1 MDKKF
6 IIDHKIEF
14 NHWLN
19 NGKLLRRTYDYE
31 DREYSDWCKSD
42 IMSDN
47 NLWSNSIYK
56 PQIIIDDE
64 YVDLRKALIDGKTI
78 QIYDVIKQHETD
90 PSLDV
95 YGWRDFKSFNPN
107 SSFTFQIDRYKIKED
122 TLLWR
127 YLNRLKKQTID

>member
-19 NGKLLRRTYDYE
+19 NGNLLRRTYDYE
-31 DREYSDWCKSD
+31 DIEYSDWCKSD

-64 YVDLRKALIDGKTI
+64 YVELRKALIDGKII
-78 QIYDVIKQHETD
+78 QAYHIIEEHETNPAFD
-90 PSLDV
+90 I
-95 YGWRDFKSFNPN
+95 YGWKDFKSFKPD
-107 SSFTFQIDRYKIKED
+107 SSFTFAVDRYRIKD
-122 TLLWR
+122 
-127 YLNRLKKQTID
+127 N